1 MRQTIA
7 LSTYIKTEPEV
18 LKKIGVLDVIL
29 GVDTPYFIDPRLVFL
44 KDKKDIFL
52 NANKKIKVYFSDLIK
67 IIRNSADSP
76 QLQKKAIE
84 MVAAKEPKGLSIG
97 YGNKT
102 DTGPAVPES
111 VARKIVFT
119 IAELINVG
127 IIDPE
132 LVEIMAL
139 FIDGYGPDSISDLV
153 SYVLYDDLCEFTQA
167 VCKDLSIEVKEY
179 IINNVVFFLP
189 KHPFKQHQII
199 FVPLDYVSAL
209 PLAYDW
215 DSVQETAAYND
226 KLRKDFSGIILPVI
240 KEQIGKLNSLS
251 SKEKNKFRETFKKLL
266 KIYKDKKLES
276 YDTDIDERGFYVSKS
291 AIEKYA
297 SEFNA
302 QQKNISSVDEM
313 KDFVREVILSFKRHI
328 EDMGNSNLLYHRTKN
343 HAPIKDK
350 PHREDVPQMLFNG
363 IADVHCS
370 YTNIPHAR
378 ESKLS
383 TGPIDFWFA
392 KTRDSK
398 VLVEIKKS
406 TNNLIKG
413 YTKQLLKYEKGEL
426 SCYSFYVVLKV
437 KEEKSSKSKPV
448 TDIEEL
454 ENKYNE
460 NLKKGIKTP
469 EVIIIDGLIHDSPSK

>member
-7 LSTYIKTEPEV
+7 LSAHVEIDPEV
-18 LKKIGVLDVIL
+18 LKDKGILDVIL

-44 KDKKDIFL
+44 KDKKGIFL
-52 NANKKIKVYFSDLIK
+52 NASKKIECYFSDLIRVIK
-67 IIRNSADSP
+67 NSEDSP

-119 IAELINVG
+119 IAELIKVG
-127 IIDPE
+127 IDDPE
-132 LVEIMAL
+132 LVEIMVL

-153 SYVLYDDLCEFTQA
+153 SYILYDDLCKFTQE
-167 VCKDLSIEVKEY
+167 VCNDLNIETKEY
-179 IINNVVFFLP
+179 SINNAVYFLP
-189 KHPFKQHQII
+189 KHPFKQHQIV

-215 DSVQETAAYND
+215 NSVQDAAAYND

-240 KEQIGKLNSLS
+240 KEQIKKLTSLS
-251 SKEKNKFRETFKKLL
+251 SEEKNKFKETFKKLL

-276 YDTDIDERGFYVSKS
+276 YDTDIDERGYYVSKS
-291 AIEKYA
+291 AIENYA
-297 SEFNA
+297 NKFSA

-313 KDFVREVILSFKRHI
+313 KDFVRDVILSFKRHI

-343 HAPIKDK
+343 HAPKKDK
-350 PHREDVPQMLFNG
+350 PHREDVPQMIFNG

-392 KTRDSK
+392 KARDSK

-406 TNNLIKG
+406 TNNLIRG
-413 YTKQLLKYEKGEL
+413 YTRQLSKYEKGEL

-437 KEEKSSKSKPV
+437 KEEKTSKLKLV
-448 TDIEEL
+448 TNIEEL
-454 ENKYNE
+454 ENKYKE
-460 NLKKGIKTP
+460 NIKNGIKTP
-469 EVIIIDGLIHDSPSK
+469 EVIIIDGLVYDSPSK

>member
-7 LSTYIKTEPEV
+7 LSTYIKIDPEI
-18 LKKIGVLDVIL
+18 LKNKGVLDVIL

-44 KDKKDIFL
+44 RDKKNIFL
-52 NANKKIKVYFSDLIK
+52 NADKKIQNYFSDLIRVIK
-67 IIRNSADSP
+67 NSEDSP
-76 QLQKKAIE
+76 QLQKKAVD
-84 MVAAKEPKGLSIG
+84 MVAAKEPRGLSIG

-102 DTGPAVPES
+102 DTGPAVPKS

-119 IAELINVG
+119 IAELIKVG
-127 IIDPE
+127 VDDPE
-132 LVEIMAL
+132 LVEIMVL

-153 SYVLYDDLCEFTQA
+153 SYILYDDLCKFTQE
-167 VCKDLSIEVKEY
+167 VCKDLDIDTEEY
-179 IINNVVFFLP
+179 LVNNAAYFLP
-189 KHPFKQHQII
+189 KHPFKQHQIV

-215 DSVQETAAYND
+215 DSVQDAAAYND
-226 KLRKDFSGIILPVI
+226 KLRKDFSGIILPVV
-240 KEQIGKLNSLS
+240 KEQIEKLS
-251 SKEKNKFRETFKKLL
+251 SLTLDEKSKFKETFKKLL
-266 KIYKDKKLES
+266 KIYKDKELES

-291 AIEKYA
+291 SIEKYA
-297 SEFNA
+297 KEFNS
-302 QQKNISSVDEM
+302 QQKNISSVEEM
-313 KDFVREVILSFKRHI
+313 KDFVRDVILSFKRHI
-328 EDMGNSNLLYHRTKN
+328 EDMGNANLLYHRTKK
-343 HAPIKDK
+343 HAPMKDR
-350 PHREDVPQMLFNG
+350 PHREDVPQMIFNG

-383 TGPIDFWFA
+383 TGPVDFWFA
-392 KTRDSK
+392 KGRNSK
-398 VLVEIKKS
+398 VLVELKKS

-413 YTKQLLKYEKGEL
+413 YTKQLSKYENGEL

-437 KEEKSSKSKPV
+437 KEEKSSKLKPI

-460 NLKKGIKTP
+460 NIKRGIKTP
-469 EVIIIDGLIHDSPSK
+469 EVIIIDGLIYDSPSK